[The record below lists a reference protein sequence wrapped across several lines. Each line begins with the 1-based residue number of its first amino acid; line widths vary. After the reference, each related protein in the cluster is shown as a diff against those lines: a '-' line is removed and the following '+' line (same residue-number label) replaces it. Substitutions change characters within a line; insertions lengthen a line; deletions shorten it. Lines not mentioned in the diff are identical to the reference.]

1 MSSHGLTMQ
10 SPFAARFKA
19 WMDER
24 FPLKNSIL
32 SILVYFSTALI
43 ARYVANDGEVAVKFI
58 DLLGCVVTWS
68 LFFLLRVFDE
78 HKDYA
83 LDVKNHPQRV
93 LQSGLITLDHLKIA
107 GAICVL
113 IQVFWVLLMDGG
125 FGNAFY
131 AWLIMFIWA
140 CLMAAEFFCGE
151 WLEKRLTLYAF
162 SHMLIMFLIGWW
174 AANMASDNATLGFLM
189 CTHLLMLFV
198 GGFSFEITRKT
209 RGPEEERETVD
220 SYSRVFGVQ
229 GAAHVVLGLVTG
241 LALLQG
247 VVIVYVA
254 GLFWIGLAILAA
266 VYAMTVMQLFKFMSA
281 PSLAMREKNEAMVGL
296 LMVIGFVIVIAAVLV
311 ERGAT
316 FSFF

>member
-1 MSSHGLTMQ
+1 MTSHGLTLQ

-43 ARYVANDGEVAVKFI
+43 ARYVAGDSTVELKFT
-58 DLLGCVVTWS
+58 DLIGCVVTWS

-78 HKDYA
+78 HKDYE

-93 LQSGLITLDHLKIA
+93 LQSGLINLDHLKIA
-107 GAICVL
+107 GAICVAL
-113 IQVFWVLLMDGG
+113 QVVWTLLMDGG
-125 FGNAFY
+125 FGSAFS
-131 AWLIMFIWA
+131 AWTIMFIWA

-174 AANMASDNATLGFLM
+174 AANLASSNATLGFLL
-189 CTHLLMLFV
+189 CAHLLMLFV
-198 GGFSFEITRKT
+198 GGFAFEITRKT
-209 RGPEEERETVD
+209 RGPEEERDTVD

-229 GAAHVVLGLVTG
+229 GAANVVLGLVTA
-241 LALLQG
+241 LALLQAV
-247 VVIVYVA
+247 VVIYVA
-254 GLFWIGLAILAA
+254 GAFWIGLGILAA
-266 VYAMTVMQLFKFMSA
+266 VYAIVVMQLFKFMSA
-281 PSLAMREKNEAMVGL
+281 PSLALREKNEAMVGL
-296 LMVIGFVIVIAAVLV
+296 LMVIGFVIVIASVLV
-311 ERGAT
+311 DRGAS